1 MLVTVVMGQSEE
13 VTVHYEQENI
23 AMSVSSWTTAGVVKA
38 GVLRHHKRL
47 PLTGSL
53 TFLTF

>member
-1 MLVTVVMGQSEE
+1 MTVVMGQSEE